1 MVFKLPLPSERVG
14 ERPKFSNMKSIA
26 ISGSPRENVG
36 KRDAKEL
43 RYQGQVPAVLYG
55 GATQTHFSV
64 SAADLKP
71 VVYTPVVQFID
82 LEIAGTT
89 SQAIIKDMQFH
100 PLTDEII
107 HVDFLL
113 LDETKPVTIEIPIH
127 LTGTSP
133 GVKMGGKL
141 VQKLR
146 KLRIKALPKDHLDTI
161 EVSIEGLE
169 VGKSVRV
176 RDISFPNL
184 TITNT
189 PEDTILSITTSRALR
204 QAEQEAASG
213 KK

>member
-1 MVFKLPLPSERVG
+1 
-14 ERPKFSNMKSIA
+14 MKSIA

-43 RYQGQVPAVLYG
+43 RYQGLVPAVLYG

-71 VVYTPVVQFID
+71 VIYTPVVQFID
-82 LEIAGTT
+82 LDVAGTT

-100 PLTDEII
+100 PLTDELL

-113 LDETKPVTIEIPIH
+113 LDESKPVTIEIPIL

-146 KLRIKALPKDHLDTI
+146 KLRVKALPKDHLDSI

-176 RDISFPNL
+176 RDISVPNL

-204 QAEQEAASG
+204 QAEQEAAKG
-213 KK
+213 K

>member
-1 MVFKLPLPSERVG
+1 
-14 ERPKFSNMKSIA
+14 MKSFA

-43 RYQGQVPAVLYG
+43 RYQGLVPAVLYG
-55 GATQTHFSV
+55 GKTQTHFAV
-64 SAADLKP
+64 SAAELKP
-71 VVYTPVVQFID
+71 VIYTPVVHFID
-82 LEIAGTT
+82 ITVGNVKST
-89 SQAIIKDMQFH
+89 AIIQDIQFH
-100 PLTDEII
+100 PLTEQIL
-107 HVDFLL
+107 HVDFLE
-113 LDETKPVTIEIPIH
+113 LDEKKPIAIEIPIN

-161 EVSIEGLE
+161 DVSIEGLD

-176 RDISFPNL
+176 GDLKFDKL
-184 TITNT
+184 TITNAK
-189 PEDTILSITTSRALR
+189 EDTIVSVTTSRALR
-204 QAEQEAASG
+204 QAEQEAG